1 MAEPERQAPQ
11 TEDEQRPQHGGGD
24 ERTSEIADAEVA
36 RIGDDLDVPAAI
48 DEVDK
53 SSPHGKTPQH

>member
-1 MAEPERQAPQ
+1 MAETERPSSRTQDQ
-11 TEDEQRPQHGGGD
+11 GRPQHGGGD
-24 ERTSEIADAEVA
+24 ERTSEIADAEVR

-53 SSPHGKTPQH
+53 SSPHGETPQH